1 MNKAINWQEIGF
13 VKNPFT
19 IEPDRESNNL
29 IWAGFK
35 NNKKKLDGII
45 SNSISSGNT
54 NLFLNLSR
62 WGGGKTHTAYYYKSY
77 KNLPIKLDDER
88 ESPFHI
94 ILNTPKSG
102 DKADLEFFIH
112 LIESFKIRYI
122 SKLVQYFRAEYGD
135 EDSLDK
141 LIDWTKSEDLGKIV
155 WLLGEKNDDVVF
167 NAKQVL
173 FNPPTQQ
180 VKNKL
185 KISRGIVSTDDR
197 FQIIAALI
205 KLISQFDKSGKLNN
219 SRQVFLWLDELE
231 SLVYYTSK
239 QYRPFTQAI
248 RDLIANVPTNLTVFL
263 NFSFSEPDDI
273 RSVELVIGAAL
284 LDRVTDKII
293 FDEVNNQEA
302 LIYVSELFKHYRIL
316 EFNQKAFFPFS
327 EDSLVSIFE
336 LINQQSGKPLLPRT
350 INKGLNHVINN
361 YYEKYGVVDE
371 GINNLPFINRMIFEN
386 I

>member
-1 MNKAINWQEIGF
+1 MNKVINWQEIGF

-45 SNSISSGNT
+45 SNSINSGST

-77 KNLPIKLDDER
+77 KNLPIKLDNER
-88 ESPFHI
+88 EAPFHI

-112 LIESFKIRYI
+112 LIDSFKIKYI
-122 SKLVQYFRAEYGD
+122 SKIVQYFRAEYGD

-141 LIDWTKSEDLGKIV
+141 LIDWTKSEDLGKII
-155 WLLGEKNDDVVF
+155 WLLGEKDGDVVF
-167 NAKQVL
+167 NTKQVL

-180 VKNKL
+180 IKNKL
-185 KISRGIVSTDDR
+185 KISRGIVSTDDK

-205 KLISQFDKSGKLNN
+205 KLISLYDKFGKLNKP
-219 SRQVFLWLDELE
+219 RHVFLWLDELE

-248 RDLIANVPTNLTVFL
+248 RDLIANVYTNLTVFL

-302 LIYVSELFKHYRIL
+302 LIYVSELFTHYRIPG
-316 EFNQKAFFPFS
+316 FNKGALSPFS
-327 EDSLVSIFE
+327 KDSLVSILE

-350 INKGLNHVINN
+350 INKGLNHVLNN
-361 YYEKYGVVDE
+361 YYEHKGVIDQ
-371 GINNLPFINRMIFEN
+371 GINELPFLNRIIFEN

>member
-1 MNKAINWQEIGF
+1 MNKVIDWQDIGF
-13 VKNPFT
+13 IKNPFS
-19 IEPDRESNNL
+19 IVPDRESNDL
-29 IWAGFK
+29 IWAGFEK
-35 NNKKKLDGII
+35 NKKKLDTIV
-45 SNSISSGNT
+45 SNSINSGTT

-62 WGGGKTHTAYYYKSY
+62 WGGGKTHTAYFYKSY
-77 KNLPIKLDDER
+77 KNLPIKLNDER

-102 DKADLEFFIH
+102 EKADLEFFIH

-122 SKLVQYFRAEYGD
+122 SKLVQYFREELGD
-135 EDSLDK
+135 EESLDR
-141 LIDWTKSEDLGKIV
+141 LIEWTKSEDLGKIV
-155 WLLGEKNDDVVF
+155 WLLGETDEDIIFKT
-167 NAKQVL
+167 KQVL
-173 FNPPTQQ
+173 FNPPSQQ
-180 VKNKL
+180 IKNRL
-185 KISRGIVSTDDR
+185 KIGRGIVSTDDR

-205 KLISQFDKSGKLNN
+205 KLISLYDNSGKLEN

-248 RDLIANVPTNLTVFL
+248 RDLIANVPNKLTIFL

-293 FDEVNNQEA
+293 FDEVDKEEA
-302 LIYVSELFKHYRIL
+302 LIYVSELFAHYRKP
-316 EFNQKAFFPFS
+316 EFNQGAFFPFTK
-327 EDSLVSIFE
+327 DSLESIFE

-350 INKGLNHVINN
+350 INKGLNHVLSN
-361 YYEKYGVVDE
+361 YYEQKGDIDE
-371 GINNLPFINRMIFEN
+371 GVNELQFLNKIIFEN